1 MVNINGQIYAND
13 DAFISI
19 FNTSLI
25 SGDLIFENIIVSRN
39 KVLFY
44 EDHYFNLLSSMRILK
59 IKIPMSFTPEF
70 LEKQLLSLYAKSGF
84 VDDNILMRILI
95 CNNVSSKV
103 NPNSVKYYIYDTQ
116 KINYSSSNFEKYTL
130 DVFKDYFKNTG
141 LLSNLTTN
149 NQLIQRIGLR
159 YCEENDFN
167 DCVILNN
174 SKTISE
180 SLNGNIF
187 MVMNDK
193 VLTPPLK
200 DGSNNNVI
208 RTKIIEL
215 INNDIAGFDVIEQS
229 LSVFDIQ
236 KSDELFIS
244 NINFGIQP
252 VLKFRKKV
260 YTDEITSLIMNKL
273 TLLVMG

>member
-1 MVNINGQIYAND
+1 MVNINGEIYPND

-25 SGDLIFENIIVSRN
+25 SGDLIFENLIVSSN

-44 EDHYFNLLSSMRILK
+44 EEHYFNLLSSMRILK

-70 LEKQLLSLYAKSGF
+70 LEEQLLSLYIKSGF
-84 VDDNILMRILI
+84 VNEKILMRILI
-95 CNNVSSKV
+95 CNNVASNINPTSV
-103 NPNSVKYYIYDTQ
+103 NYYIYDAH
-116 KINYSSSNFEKYTL
+116 KIDYSINNFEKYTL

-141 LLSNLTTN
+141 LLSNLNTN

-174 SKTISE
+174 SKIISE
-180 SLNGNIF
+180 TLNGNIF
-187 MVMNDK
+187 MIMNDK
-193 VLTPPLK
+193 VLTPSLK

-208 RTKIIEL
+208 RSKIIEL
-215 INNDIAGFDVIEQS
+215 ANNDIEGYEIIEQP

-252 VLKFRKKV
+252 VHRFRKKV
-260 YTDEITSLIMNKL
+260 FTDKITSLIKNKL

>member
-19 FNTSLI
+19 FNTSLV
-25 SGDLIFENIIVSRN
+25 SGDLIFENIIVTRN

-95 CNNVSSKV
+95 CNNVASKV
-103 NPNSVKYYIYDTQ
+103 NPTTVKYYIYDVRQ
-116 KINYSSSNFEKYTL
+116 INYSTSNFEKYTL

-149 NQLIQRIGLR
+149 NQLIKRIGLR

-180 SLNGNIF
+180 TLKGNIF

-193 VLTPPLK
+193 IITPPLK
-200 DGSNNNVI
+200 DGSTNNVI

-215 INNDIAGFDVIEQS
+215 INNDIEGFDVIEKS

-252 VLKFRKKV
+252 VRKFRKKV
-260 YTDEITSLIMNKL
+260 FTDEITSLLMNKL
-273 TLLVMG
+273 ALLVMG

>member
-1 MVNINGQIYAND
+1 MVNINGEIYPND

-25 SGDLIFENIIVSRN
+25 SGDLIFENLIVSSN

-44 EDHYFNLLSSMRILK
+44 EEHYFNLLSSMRILK

-70 LEKQLLSLYAKSGF
+70 LDEQLLSLYIQSGF
-84 VDDNILMRILI
+84 VNEKILMRILI
-95 CNNVSSKV
+95 CNNVATNINPTSV
-103 NPNSVKYYIYDTQ
+103 NYYIYDAH
-116 KINYSSSNFEKYTL
+116 KIDYSINNFEKYTL

-174 SKTISE
+174 SKIISE
-180 SLNGNIF
+180 TLNGNIF
-187 MVMNDK
+187 MIMNDK
-193 VLTPPLK
+193 VLTPSLK

-208 RTKIIEL
+208 RSKIIEL
-215 INNDIAGFDVIEQS
+215 VNNDIEGYEIIEQP

-252 VLKFRKKV
+252 VRKFRKKV
-260 YTDEITSLIMNKL
+260 FTDKITSLIKNKL

>member
-19 FNTSLI
+19 FNTSLV
-25 SGDLIFENIIVSRN
+25 SGDLIFENIIVTRN

-95 CNNVSSKV
+95 CNNVASKV
-103 NPNSVKYYIYDTQ
+103 NPTTVKYYIYDVRQ
-116 KINYSSSNFEKYTL
+116 INYSTSNFEKYTL

-159 YCEENDFN
+159 YCQENDFN

-193 VLTPPLK
+193 VLTPPLN

-215 INNDIAGFDVIEQS
+215 INNDIEGFDVIEKS

-252 VLKFRKKV
+252 VRKFRKKV
-260 YTDEITSLIMNKL
+260 FTDEITSLIMNKL
-273 TLLVMG
+273 ALLVMG

>member
-95 CNNVSSKV
+95 CNNVASKV
-103 NPNSVKYYIYDTQ
+103 NPTTVKYYIYDVRQ
-116 KINYSSSNFEKYTL
+116 INYSTSNFEKYTL

-149 NQLIQRIGLR
+149 NQLIKRIGLR

-174 SKTISE
+174 FKTISE
-180 SLNGNIF
+180 TLKGNIF

-193 VLTPPLK
+193 IITPPLK

-215 INNDIAGFDVIEQS
+215 INNDIEGFDVIEKS

-252 VLKFRKKV
+252 VRKFRKKV
-260 YTDEITSLIMNKL
+260 FTDEITSLIMNKL
-273 TLLVMG
+273 ALLVMG

>member
-95 CNNVSSKV
+95 CNNVASIV

-116 KINYSSSNFEKYTL
+116 KINYSSINFEKYTL

-159 YCEENDFN
+159 YCQENDFN

-193 VLTPPLK
+193 VLTPPLN

-215 INNDIAGFDVIEQS
+215 INNDIEGFDVIEQS

-252 VLKFRKKV
+252 VRKFRKKV
-260 YTDEITSLIMNKL
+260 FTDEITSLIMNKL
-273 TLLVMG
+273 ALLVMG

>member
-95 CNNVSSKV
+95 CNNVASKV

-116 KINYSSSNFEKYTL
+116 KINYSSINFEKYTL

-159 YCEENDFN
+159 YCQENDFN

-193 VLTPPLK
+193 VFTPPLN

-215 INNDIAGFDVIEQS
+215 INNDIEGFDVIEQS

-252 VLKFRKKV
+252 VCKFRKKV
-260 YTDEITSLIMNKL
+260 FTDEITSLIMNKL
-273 TLLVMG
+273 ALLVMG

>member
-1 MVNINGQIYAND
+1 MVNINGEIYPND

-25 SGDLIFENIIVSRN
+25 SGDLIFENLIVSSN

-44 EDHYFNLLSSMRILK
+44 EEHYFNLLSSMRILK

-70 LEKQLLSLYAKSGF
+70 LEEQLLSLYIKSGF
-84 VDDNILMRILI
+84 VNEKILMRILI
-95 CNNVSSKV
+95 CNNVATNINPTSV
-103 NPNSVKYYIYDTQ
+103 NYYIYDAH
-116 KINYSSSNFEKYTL
+116 KIDYSINNFEKYTL

-174 SKTISE
+174 SKIISE
-180 SLNGNIF
+180 TLNGNIF
-187 MVMNDK
+187 MIMNDK
-193 VLTPPLK
+193 VLTPSLK

-208 RTKIIEL
+208 RSKIIEL
-215 INNDIAGFDVIEQS
+215 VNNDIEGYEIIEQP

-252 VLKFRKKV
+252 VSKFRKKV
-260 YTDEITSLIMNKL
+260 FTDKITSLIKNKF

>member
-1 MVNINGQIYAND
+1 MVNINGEIYPND

-25 SGDLIFENIIVSRN
+25 SGDLIFENLIVSSN

-44 EDHYFNLLSSMRILK
+44 EEHYFNLLSSMRILK

-70 LEKQLLSLYAKSGF
+70 LEEQLLSLYIKSGF
-84 VDDNILMRILI
+84 VNEKILMRILI
-95 CNNVSSKV
+95 CNNVASNV
-103 NPNSVKYYIYDTQ
+103 NPTSVNYYIYDAH
-116 KINYSSSNFEKYTL
+116 KIDYSINNFEKYTL

-174 SKTISE
+174 SKIISE
-180 SLNGNIF
+180 TLNGNIF
-187 MVMNDK
+187 MIMNDK
-193 VLTPPLK
+193 VLTPSLK

-208 RTKIIEL
+208 RSKIIEL
-215 INNDIAGFDVIEQS
+215 VNNDIEGYEIIEQP

-252 VLKFRKKV
+252 VRKFRKKV
-260 YTDEITSLIMNKL
+260 FTDKITSLIKNKL

>member
-95 CNNVSSKV
+95 CNNVASKV
-103 NPNSVKYYIYDTQ
+103 NPNSVKYYIYDIQ
-116 KINYSSSNFEKYTL
+116 KINYSSINFEKYTL

-159 YCEENDFN
+159 YCQENDFN

-193 VLTPPLK
+193 VFTPPLN

-215 INNDIAGFDVIEQS
+215 INNDIEGFDVIEQS

-252 VLKFRKKV
+252 VRKFRKKIF
-260 YTDEITSLIMNKL
+260 TDEITSLIMNKL
-273 TLLVMG
+273 ALLVMG

>member
-95 CNNVSSKV
+95 CNNVASKV
-103 NPNSVKYYIYDTQ
+103 NPTTVKYYIYDVRQ
-116 KINYSSSNFEKYTL
+116 INYSTSNFEKYTL

-159 YCEENDFN
+159 YCQENDFN

-193 VLTPPLK
+193 VFTPPLN

-215 INNDIAGFDVIEQS
+215 INNDIEGFNVIEQS

-252 VLKFRKKV
+252 VRKFRKKV
-260 YTDEITSLIMNKL
+260 FTDEITSLIMNKL
-273 TLLVMG
+273 ALLVMG

>member
-95 CNNVSSKV
+95 CSNVASKV

-116 KINYSSSNFEKYTL
+116 KINYSSINFEKYTL

-159 YCEENDFN
+159 YCQENDFN

-193 VLTPPLK
+193 VFTPPLN

-215 INNDIAGFDVIEQS
+215 INNDIEGFDVIEQS

-252 VLKFRKKV
+252 VRKFRKKV
-260 YTDEITSLIMNKL
+260 FTDEITSLIMNKL
-273 TLLVMG
+273 ALLVMG

>member
-95 CNNVSSKV
+95 CNNVASKV

-116 KINYSSSNFEKYTL
+116 KINYSSINFEKYTL

-159 YCEENDFN
+159 YCQENDFN

-193 VLTPPLK
+193 VFTPPLN

-215 INNDIAGFDVIEQS
+215 INNDIEGFDVIEQS

-252 VLKFRKKV
+252 VRKFRKKV
-260 YTDEITSLIMNKL
+260 FTDEITSLIMNKL
-273 TLLVMG
+273 ALLVMG

>member
-1 MVNINGQIYAND
+1 MVNINGEIYPND

-44 EDHYFNLLSSMRILK
+44 EEHYFNLLSSMRILK

-70 LEKQLLSLYAKSGF
+70 LEEQLLSLYIKSGF
-84 VDDNILMRILI
+84 VNEKILMRILI
-95 CNNVSSKV
+95 CNNVASNINPTSV
-103 NPNSVKYYIYDTQ
+103 NYYIYDAH
-116 KINYSSSNFEKYTL
+116 KIDYSINNFEKYTL

-174 SKTISE
+174 SKIISE
-180 SLNGNIF
+180 TLNGNIF
-187 MVMNDK
+187 MIMNDK
-193 VLTPPLK
+193 VLTPSLK

-208 RTKIIEL
+208 RSKIVEL
-215 INNDIAGFDVIEQS
+215 VNNDIEGYEIIEQP

-252 VLKFRKKV
+252 VRKFRKKV
-260 YTDEITSLIMNKL
+260 FTDKITSLIKNKL

>member
-13 DAFISI
+13 DALISI

-70 LEKQLLSLYAKSGF
+70 LENQLLSLYAKSGF

-95 CNNVSSKV
+95 CNNVVSKV
-103 NPNSVKYYIYDTQ
+103 NPTSVKYYIYDSQ
-116 KINYSSSNFEKYTL
+116 KINYSISNFEKYTL

-141 LLSNLTTN
+141 LLSNLSTN

-159 YCEENDFN
+159 YCQENDFN

-180 SLNGNIF
+180 SLKGNIF

-215 INNDIAGFDVIEQS
+215 INNDIQGFDVIEQS

-236 KSDELFIS
+236 KSNELFIS

-252 VLKFRKKV
+252 VYKFRKKV
-260 YTDEITSLIMNKL
+260 FTDEITSLIMNKL